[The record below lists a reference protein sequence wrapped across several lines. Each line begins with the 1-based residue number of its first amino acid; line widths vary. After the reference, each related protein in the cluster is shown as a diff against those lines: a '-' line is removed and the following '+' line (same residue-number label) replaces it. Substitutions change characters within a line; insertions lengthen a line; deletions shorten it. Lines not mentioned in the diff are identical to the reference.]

1 MLNTLVHDLHV
12 HKGSQWAVYV
22 PTVMLVCEHKGVE
35 ETPSRIH
42 GNQIIH
48 FLLSHAYHEKR
59 VYGLSNGLNSPK
71 NGLI

>member
-1 MLNTLVHDLHV
+1 MHTYPV
-12 HKGSQWAVYV
+12 HKGSQSVQYD

-42 GNQIIH
+42 GIQIIH

-59 VYGLSNGLNSPK
+59 VYGLSNGLNRPK